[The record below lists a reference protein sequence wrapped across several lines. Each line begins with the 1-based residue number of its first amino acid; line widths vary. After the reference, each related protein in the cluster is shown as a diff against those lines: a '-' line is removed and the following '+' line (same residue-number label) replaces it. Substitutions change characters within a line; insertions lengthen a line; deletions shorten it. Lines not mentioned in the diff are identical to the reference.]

1 MTDVSTV
8 APVVLYR
15 NTSVLRLVGKVAV
28 EMCALMSR
36 MASYNE
42 TVQRGSTRIGI
53 TVLLLPL
60 SHLTYLPSSTAQF
73 NFILYLTA

>member
-15 NTSVLRLVGKVAV
+15 NTSVMRLVGKVAV

-36 MASYNE
+36 MASYVN
-42 TVQRGSTRIGI
+42 STERINRNWDHCFP
-53 TVLLLPL
+53 TCLPPL
-60 SHLTYLPSSTAQF
+60 CQF